1 MIFRLNDEIK
11 LSIMCVYFNLHF
23 DRYVNIH
30 LVHLVQIEALACIGI
45 QKGKIKGHVHEYID
59 KQ

>member
-11 LSIMCVYFNLHF
+11 LLIMCVYFNLYF
-23 DRYVNIH
+23 DRYVNIY
-30 LVHLVQIEALACIGI
+30 LVRLVQIEILVCIGI
-45 QKGKIKGHVHEYID
+45 YKGKIKGYVYEYID